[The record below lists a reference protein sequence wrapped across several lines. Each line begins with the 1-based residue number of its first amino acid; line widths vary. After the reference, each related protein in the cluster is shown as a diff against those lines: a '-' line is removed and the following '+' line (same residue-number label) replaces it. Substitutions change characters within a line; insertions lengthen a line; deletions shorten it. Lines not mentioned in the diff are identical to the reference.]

1 MSRQVA
7 RDFDVDLST
16 FEEPHVSF
24 EPSGIEPTWRVSY
37 QEKQAPPGSHIDVLV
52 GDWSK
57 RTRLMVPPN
66 TLLENCGVPPN
77 TSLERTR
84 GL

>member
-7 RDFDVDLST
+7 RDFGVDLST

-24 EPSGIEPTWRVSY
+24 DPSGIEPTWRVSY
-37 QEKQAPPGSHIDVLV
+37 QGKQAPSGSHIDVLV
-52 GDWSK
+52 GDSSK
-57 RTRLMVPPN
+57 RTRFM
-66 TLLENCGVPPN
+66 VPPN

-84 GL
+84 DR